1 MTFAEPGVSP
11 VAVFSSVGVEQ
22 GSEAQARGSSGE
34 RLWSVLGVA
43 DAAVPGSSAKDFVW
57 QQHFGGRIASLVADE
72 AEGRQ
77 VETDPRER
85 DSAEVARRKGVH
97 ARTREPTRDL
107 NLLLAASEGVATMSA
122 ARRASGKP
130 FTRASGKSRRVLHQV
145 QLHPLQSPLPPP
157 LFEGARFPA
166 APV

>member
-1 MTFAEPGVSP
+1 MTFAEPGVNP

-57 QQHFGGRIASLVADE
+57 QQHFGCRIAILVADG

-85 DSAEVARRKGVH
+85 DSAEVAGRKGVH
-97 ARTREPTRDL
+97 ARTREPTRGL
-107 NLLLAASEGVATMSA
+107 SPLLAASEGVATM
-122 ARRASGKP
+122 
-130 FTRASGKSRRVLHQV
+130 V
-145 QLHPLQSPLPPP
+145 
-157 LFEGARFPA
+157 
-166 APV
+166 